1 MLPLLSRSR
10 VETTLQLRLDEWR
23 ADVGAWLN
31 SMRVGATAAWL
42 LLAVLDDWRVSRA
55 VLGGY
60 ILLAVLLWAGA
71 RRVPSLLRRPAL
83 GVALVDMPLIYFLQS
98 QSIHG
103 GVNGVPTAFLTM
115 GVYMVLVVVVSM
127 VTLSRLIV
135 MAATVLG
142 IAGAALLTLEAGL
155 KASQFLPGMVL
166 VMALASAVAFFV
178 SRTVL
183 GLVTDVVR
191 EEMQRER
198 LGRFFSPEV
207 ARRISEKGPDGEA
220 GEHREV
226 TLLFSDIRGFTSLS
240 DRMDSPQVVAL
251 LNEYLSRMVEVVFRH
266 GGTLDKFLGDGI
278 LAYFGAPLEQPG
290 HPAAAVSCAL
300 AMLEAL
306 EVLNQERAAR
316 GEGVLRIGVGVHTG
330 RVVVGAVGSD
340 QRREYTVIG
349 DAVNVASRIEGLTKK
364 VGAPVLVSH
373 ATRERCGDAFDFE
386 AAEPL
391 PVAGKP
397 EPVATFLPKKRALP
411 IAGGVG

>member
-1 MLPLLSRSR
+1 MLSLLYRAR
-10 VETTLQLRLDEWR
+10 VEATLKSRLDEWR
-23 ADVGAWLN
+23 ADVGAWFN
-31 SMRVGATAAWL
+31 VMRAGGTSAWL
-42 LLAVLDDWRVSRA
+42 LLAILDDWRVSRP
-55 VLGGY
+55 VLGCY
-60 ILLAVLLWAGA
+60 IALAVVLWAVA
-71 RRVPSLLRRPAL
+71 RRTPELLKRPVL
-83 GVALVDMPLIYFLQS
+83 GVALIDMPLIYFLQS
-98 QSIHG
+98 QAIQGST
-103 GVNGVPTAFLTM
+103 NGVPTALLTM
-115 GVYMVLVVVVSM
+115 GAYMVLVVVVSM
-127 VTLSRLIV
+127 VTLSRLV
-135 MAATVLG
+135 VVAATVLG
-142 IAGAALLTLEAGL
+142 TVGAALLALAAGL
-155 KASQFLPGMVL
+155 EASQFLPGMVL

-207 ARRISEKGPDGEA
+207 ARRISEKGTDGEA

-226 TLLFSDIRGFTSLS
+226 TLLFSDIRGFTTLS

-306 EVLNQERAAR
+306 EKLNQERAAR
-316 GEGVLRIGVGVHTG
+316 GEGILHIGVGVHTG
-330 RVVVGAVGSD
+330 RVVVGAVGSE

-349 DAVNVASRIEGLTKK
+349 DAVNLASRIEGLTKK
-364 VGAPVLVSH
+364 VGAPVLVSN
-373 ATRERCGDAFDFE
+373 ATRERCAEAFDFE
-386 AAEPL
+386 AAAPL
-391 PVAGKP
+391 PVQGKL
-397 EPVATFLPKKRALP
+397 EPVATFLPKKRPLLA
-411 IAGGVG
+411 AS

>member
-1 MLPLLSRSR
+1 MLSLLYRSH
-10 VETTLQLRLDEWR
+10 VEAALKSRLDEWR

-31 SMRVGATAAWL
+31 LMRVGATGAWL
-42 LLAVLDDWRVSRA
+42 LLAILDDWRVSRTMLGCYIGLAA
-55 VLGGY
+55 VLW
-60 ILLAVLLWAGA
+60 AVS
-71 RRVPSLLRRPAL
+71 RRVPELLKRPAL
-83 GVALVDMPLIYFLQS
+83 GVALIDMPLIYFLQS

-103 GVNGVPTAFLTM
+103 SENGVTAALLTM

-127 VTLSRLIV
+127 VTLSRIVV
-135 MAATVLG
+135 MAATLLG
-142 IAGAALLTLEAGL
+142 IAGAALLALAAGL
-155 KASQFLPGMVL
+155 HASEFLPGMVL
-166 VMALASAVAFFV
+166 VMTLASAVAFFI

-207 ARRISEKGPDGEA
+207 ARRISEKGTDGEA

-226 TLLFSDIRGFTSLS
+226 TLLFSDIRGFTALS
-240 DRMDSPQVVAL
+240 DRMDSPQVVTL

-306 EVLNQERAAR
+306 EKLNQERAAR
-316 GEGVLRIGVGVHTG
+316 GEAILHIGVGVHTG
-330 RVVVGAVGSD
+330 RVVVGAVGSE

-349 DAVNVASRIEGLTKK
+349 DAVNLASRIEGLTKK
-364 VGAPVLVSH
+364 VGAPVLVSN

-386 AAEPL
+386 AAVPL
-391 PVAGKP
+391 PVQGKP
-397 EPVATFLPKKRALP
+397 EPVATFLPKKRALL
-411 IAGGVG
+411 AAS

>member
-1 MLPLLSRSR
+1 MRSLFSHAH
-10 VETTLQLRLDEWR
+10 VESTLRGRLDEWR

-31 SMRVGATAAWL
+31 VTRITATTAWL
-42 LLAVLDDWRVSRA
+42 VLALVDDWHVSRG

-60 ILLAVLLWAGA
+60 IALAFLLWAGA
-71 RRVPSLLRRPAL
+71 RRMPALLRRPAL
-83 GVALVDMPLIYFLQS
+83 SVAFLDMPLIYFLQEW
-98 QSIHG
+98 SIQG
-103 GVNGVPTAFLTM
+103 SANGVPIALLTL
-115 GVYMVLVVVVSM
+115 GVYLVLVVIVSM

-135 MAATVLG
+135 AAATALG
-142 IAGAALLTLEAGL
+142 IVAVALLTLGAGL
-155 KASQFLPGMVL
+155 PASQFLPGMVL
-166 VMALASAVAFFV
+166 VMVLASSVAFFI

-207 ARRISEKGPDGEA
+207 ARRISERGTDGEA

-226 TLLFSDIRGFTSLS
+226 TLLVSDIRGFTTLS
-240 DRMDSPQVVAL
+240 DQMDSPQVVAL

-266 GGTLDKFLGDGI
+266 GGTLDKFMGDGI

-300 AMLEAL
+300 AMLDAL
-306 EVLNQERAAR
+306 DTLNQERAAR
-316 GEGVLRIGVGVHTG
+316 GEFPLSIGVGVHTG
-330 RVVVGAVGSD
+330 RVVVGAVGSE

-349 DAVNVASRIEGLTKK
+349 DAVNLASRIEGLTKK

-373 ATRERCGDAFDFE
+373 ATRERCQDAFDFE
-386 AAEPL
+386 AAAPL

-397 EPVATFLPKKRALP
+397 EPVATFLPKKRGLLA
-411 IAGGVG
+411 AG